1 MNNVKYFLTRFI
13 GKSMRF
19 LFTYLNPFNL
29 FENSFIKKKKSQKA
43 IPPVFIVGAPRSGTT
58 LLYQLLTYHYKF
70 SYFSNFTSMFIK
82 SPVLIGYLTCKFR
95 KPYDDNSLSSDYG
108 LMKGTWAPSEAGK
121 IFKHWF
127 LRKNDEKIRNSIYA
141 LSDVFKAPF
150 LAKNL
155 RINAELEYVH
165 QLFPNAVFIHI
176 ERDLLFNAQSLILG
190 IRENNTDL
198 IGNITENKQRPTIT
212 KASKDH
218 VFEQVVDDI
227 HKMNHSIRSF
237 FNRPGVNGISVDY
250 YDLCNN
256 YQHELQHIQ
265 SYLKKKGVQLQ
276 TKKEF
281 FDLSVQASKEVKLK
295 MNDWKILKQ
304 IIEKKNEYTN

>member
-13 GKSMRF
+13 GKSLRF

-29 FENSFIKKKKSQKA
+29 FENGFIKKKKSQKA

-82 SPVLIGYLTCKFR
+82 SPVIIGYLTRKIK

-121 IFKHWF
+121 IFKYWF
-127 LRKNDEKIRNSIYA
+127 LRKNDERIRNSIYA
-141 LSDVFKAPF
+141 LSNVFKAPF

-176 ERDLLFNAQSLILG
+176 KRDTIFNAQSLILG
-190 IRENNTDL
+190 IKENKSDL
-198 IGNITENKQRPTIT
+198 IGNITENKQRTTIT
-212 KASKDH
+212 QGTKEQ
-218 VFEQVVDDI
+218 VFEQVLCDI
-227 HKMNHSIRSF
+227 R
-237 FNRPGVNGISVDY
+237 
-250 YDLCNN
+250 
-256 YQHELQHIQ
+256 
-265 SYLKKKGVQLQ
+265 
-276 TKKEF
+276 
-281 FDLSVQASKEVKLK
+281 K
-295 MNDWKILKQ
+295 MNDSIHSFSKRPDVNVISICYNDLCSNYQYELHKIESALKENGIQLNRRNESYNLSVRASKKIKLSKEDWKLLQKLT
-304 IIEKKNEYTN
+304 EKEE